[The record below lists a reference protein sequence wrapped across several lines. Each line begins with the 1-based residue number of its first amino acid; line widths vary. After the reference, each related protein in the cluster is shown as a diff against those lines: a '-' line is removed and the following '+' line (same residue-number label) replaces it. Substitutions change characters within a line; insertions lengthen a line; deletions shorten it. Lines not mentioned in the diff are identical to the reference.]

1 MFSYFVWYVQN
12 QFEIPAIFSAAD
24 EDADVVLEEDPELVT
39 GLLAKA
45 EAQYHQGAFEHSLKW
60 YYRYVSIPF

>member
-1 MFSYFVWYVQN
+1 MSRKE
-12 QFEIPAIFSAAD
+12 FEILVNFSAAD

-60 YYRYVSIPF
+60 YYRYCVSSLY